1 MSKPVIG
8 ITSAH
13 RNDENR
19 FSMHAAYVEAVE
31 RGGGIPVA
39 ITTHD
44 TDPGNYVDKLDGF
57 VFSGGGDV
65 CPTFYGGNENHKELG
80 FVNRERDKFEIEFAK
95 LLLKHNRP
103 LLAICRGLQV
113 VNVAMGGSLHEHL
126 PEKYGSKVLHRGPN
140 REKISHDIAVVPES
154 RLASILQETEFCCP
168 SFHHQSIKDL
178 APGFKVVATAPDGVI
193 EAVESHL
200 YPNLISLQ
208 WHPEYS
214 ADTEEVHQQPFIYLA
229 EIAASRSSQ
238 VMPVRAV
245 A

>member
-8 ITSAH
+8 ITSSH

-19 FSMHAAYVEAVE
+19 FSMHAAYIEAVE
-31 RGGGIPVA
+31 RGGGIPVT
-39 ITTHD
+39 ITTHN
-44 TDPGNYVDKLDGF
+44 TDPQNYVDKFDGF
-57 VFSGGGDV
+57 VLTGGGDI
-65 CPTFYGGNENHKELG
+65 CPTFYGGNEHHKELA
-80 FVNRERDKFEIEFAK
+80 FVNQERDKFEIEFAK
-95 LLLKHNRP
+95 LLLRQNRP

-126 PEKYGSKVLHRGPN
+126 PDKYGCKVLHRGPN
-140 REKISHDIAVVPES
+140 REKISHDIAVESNS
-154 RLASILQETEFCCP
+154 RLADILKETEFICP
-168 SFHHQSIKDL
+168 SYHHQSIKDL

-214 ADTEEVHQQPFIYLA
+214 AATEAVHQQPFFNLA
-229 EIAASRSSQ
+229 EMASPRLSQ